1 MKSGGRSY
9 TKNIL
14 VQTKDSLVSLKKG
27 PHWKIS
33 DTFLRKHF
41 CSTETL
47 NTGILTL
54 WVHYRHL

>member
-9 TKNIL
+9 TENIL

-27 PHWKIS
+27 PHS

-47 NTGILTL
+47 NVPCGVSLA
-54 WVHYRHL
+54 Y